1 MVVRELRSL
10 KTRPI
15 GVGDIAG
22 GLASAVVTLPQAV
35 GYGLIA
41 FAPLGAEF
49 AGNAAALGIYAAV
62 FAGFVASLLGSSPI
76 QITGPK
82 IPLTLLVVA
91 LVAQIVSRPELA
103 AVTNEVRVLLVL
115 GGVSICVMIGGLF
128 QILLGA
134 SGIGAFTKYVP
145 YPVVG
150 GFMNG
155 VAVLLILGQIPPL
168 LGVVSGASVNGFFTV
183 PAAIN
188 LPTLAV
194 GSATVAGI
202 LLGRR
207 LIPQIPGP
215 LTGILAGIGVH
226 YGLETFGGVTY
237 AGPLL
242 ASAEFHLPTMIDAA
256 DIWQAVVVLELQQVL
271 PQIVIT
277 GLAIGLIGALESLF
291 SCVIADNLTEQ
302 RSDSNRELIAQGL
315 GNLAN
320 GLAGT
325 LPAAGSIPR
334 TRINY
339 QAGGRKRAS
348 GMLCA
353 VFTFLFFLVLGPVLD
368 NIPRATIAGMLLI
381 VGIELIDGWTVSLAR
396 KLKAQSGHR
405 HTVLLELSVALVV
418 AVITISVNLVVAV
431 GVGIAAA
438 SALFIARMGKAV
450 VRRRYDGLAVR
461 SRKMRSSR
469 HERQLNAF
477 GDRISVFELQGPI
490 FFGSGDNLFEAIGN
504 GSGTI
509 RYLILDMRH
518 VSDIDSTGT
527 RMLRQLKILL
537 DKEDK
542 QLLVSNLPRQAPTWQ
557 FLDIMGVV
565 GEFGPERFFDT
576 TDEALEWAEDDLLT
590 EGDHEPDR
598 SPLNLGDA
606 PIADGMTTVE
616 VEQLTASMTERH
628 YQADELIFA
637 EGDSKTE
644 MLVVLHGSVTIR
656 QQTGAGGKGKRVFT
670 YGPGSLIGE
679 LALLDQKPRSAS
691 AWADTETLLLCLD
704 PEIFASLKV
713 QRPQL
718 ALKLVENMARVVSGK
733 LRRASA
739 ELAALENS

>member
-1 MVVRELRSL
+1 V
-10 KTRPI
+10 I
-15 GVGDIAG
+15 
-22 GLASAVVTLPQAV
+22 

-49 AGNAAALGIYAAV
+49 AGNAAALGIYSAV

-82 IPLTLLVVA
+82 VPLTLLVAA
-91 LVAQIVSRPELA
+91 LVAQIVSRPEVA

-134 SGIGAFTKYVP
+134 SSIGTFTKYVP
-145 YPVVG
+145 YPVIG

-155 VAVLLILGQIPPL
+155 VAVLLILGQIPTL
-168 LGVVSGASVNGFFTV
+168 LGVVSSASAYEIFTDPTAIQL
-183 PAAIN
+183 PA
-188 LPTLAV
+188 LVV

-207 LIPQIPGP
+207 LIPQIPAS
-215 LTGILAGIGVH
+215 LTGILVGMGVH
-226 YGLETFGGVTY
+226 YGLEAFGGVTH

-242 ASAEFHLPTMIDAA
+242 ASAEFHLPAMIDAP
-256 DIWQAVVVLELQQVL
+256 DIWQSVVALELQGVL

-291 SCVIADNLTEQ
+291 SCVIADNLTEE
-302 RSDSNRELIAQGL
+302 RSDSNRELIGQGL
-315 GNLAN
+315 GNLVN
-320 GLAGT
+320 GLAAT

-334 TRINY
+334 TRVNY
-339 QAGGRKRAS
+339 QAGGRKRTS

-353 VFTFLFFLVLGPVLD
+353 IFTFLFFLVLGPVLD
-368 NIPRATIAGMLLI
+368 SIPRATIAGMLLI
-381 VGIELIDGWTVSLAR
+381 VGIELVDGWTVSLAR
-396 KLKAQSGHR
+396 KLKAQNDHR
-405 HTVLLELSVALVV
+405 RTVLLELSVAFVV
-418 AVITISVNLVVAV
+418 AVVTISVNLIVAV

-450 VRRRYDGLAVR
+450 VRRRYDGRAVR
-461 SRKMRSSR
+461 SRKMRSP
-469 HERQLNAF
+469 HDELQLNAI
-477 GDRISVFELQGPI
+477 GDQICVFELQGPI
-490 FFGSGDNLFEAIGN
+490 FFGSGDNLFEEIN
-504 GSGTI
+504 NVSGAI

-527 RMLRQLKILL
+527 RMLRQLKIWT

-542 QLLVSNLPRQAPTWQ
+542 ELLVSNLPRQASLWQ

-565 GEFGPERFFDT
+565 GVFGPERFFDA
-576 TDEALEWAEDDLLT
+576 TDEALEWAEDDLLA
-590 EGDHEPDR
+590 EVRHAPER
-598 SPLNLGDA
+598 SIFNLADA
-606 PIADGMTTVE
+606 SIADGMTTIE
-616 VEQLTASMTERH
+616 VEQLAATMTERY
-628 YQADELIFA
+628 YQSGELIFA

-644 MLVVLHGSVTIR
+644 MLIVLRGAVTIR
-656 QQTGAGGKGKRVFT
+656 QQIGAGEKSKRVFT

-679 LALLDQKPRSAS
+679 LALLDRKPRSAS
-691 AWADTETLLLCLD
+691 AWADMETLLLCLD
-704 PEIFASLKV
+704 PEEFTSLKE
-713 QRPQL
+713 QSPQL
-718 ALKLVENMARVVSGK
+718 ALKLAENMARVVSGK